1 MEYGFRIEVRED
13 DLFVEEITAEN
24 IADYK
29 VKDIKFFDKQGN
41 CISKDEAVI
50 LLTDYI
56 KKMDEEFRMELEME
70 DNGRERN
77 GRFLKGNTNA
87 NKLVISM
94 EEVYLLYRLCGTME
108 KTASALGVCRQTI
121 SKSVNWYK
129 CYLDK
134 QRSIGF

>member
-29 VKDIKFFDKQGN
+29 VKDMKFFDKKGK
-41 CISKDEAVI
+41 CISRDEAVT

-56 KKMDEEFRMELEME
+56 KKMDKEYCRELGTEE
-70 DNGRERN
+70 NGRERN
-77 GRFLKGNTNA
+77 GRFGKGNISA
-87 NKLVISM
+87 NKLLISR

-129 CYLDK
+129 SYLDK
-134 QRSIGF
+134 

>member
-1 MEYGFRIEVRED
+1 MEYGFRIEVIED

-29 VKDIKFFDKQGN
+29 VKDMRFFDKQGKR
-41 CISKDEAVI
+41 ISKNEAVI

-56 KKMDEEFRMELEME
+56 KKIDKEFQRQLETQ
-70 DNGRERN
+70 DNCRERN
-77 GRFLKGNTNA
+77 GRFLKGNTSA
-87 NKLVISM
+87 NKLLISR

-129 CYLDK
+129 SYLDK
-134 QRSIGF
+134 

>member
-1 MEYGFRIEVRED
+1 MEYGFRIEVIED

-29 VKDIKFFDKQGN
+29 VKDMRFFDKQGKR
-41 CISKDEAVI
+41 ISKNEAVI

-56 KKMDEEFRMELEME
+56 KKIDKEFQRQLETQ
-70 DNGRERN
+70 DNCRERN
-77 GRFLKGNTNA
+77 GRFLKGNTSA
-87 NKLVISM
+87 NKLLISR

-121 SKSVNWYK
+121 SKSVKWYK
-129 CYLDK
+129 SYLDK